1 MKKRMALVSRQR
13 DESGGED
20 LIIAKHYWEIRPRDL
35 RYFFLMIQ
43 NFKTMEG
50 VMKKLIS
57 SLGLKQSEEKVKEYW
72 IEVAGIRITKEQEKE
87 FWSTPKK
94 MQWCRDFIAYAL
106 EKSNKI
112 NKEEDFSDK
121 KKAPVKGPLPWKVN

>member
-1 MKKRMALVSRQR
+1 MKKRMALVARQR
-13 DESGGED
+13 DESSGEE
-20 LIIAKHYWEIRPRDL
+20 LIIAKDYRDIRPRDL
-35 RYFFLMIQ
+35 RYFFKMVRYYQI
-43 NFKTMEG
+43 MEDAIYKMVSSFG
-50 VMKKLIS
+50 LEKPDKKM
-57 SLGLKQSEEKVKEYW
+57 EEYW
-72 IEVAGIRITKEQEKE
+72 IEVAGIRITKEQEKD
-87 FWSTPKK
+87 FWNTPKK